1 MVGAIANSLIGGGTI
16 ANRLVAGSG
25 FAGNLVKLSS
35 LEINS
40 GLLAPL
46 LLVELLTIAKL
57 ATLVEEPLF
66 IGGLVELTL
75 VLLTLE
81 VGLIPIEGLVELVI
95 LVVAELISIDGLVP
109 LALLNCL
116 AKSPSIEFSSLKL
129 S

>member
-1 MVGAIANSLIGGGTI
+1 M
-16 ANRLVAGSG
+16 
-25 FAGNLVKLSS
+25 VKLSS
-35 LEINS
+35 LETNS
-40 GLLAPL
+40 GLLVPL
-46 LLVELLTIAKL
+46 SLVELLTIAKL
-57 ATLVEEPLF
+57 AALVEELLF